1 MLNDQ
6 RTILKSKKELI
17 GLLGYV
23 FRMKISLWG
32 SPYEPLSDT
41 GVHNKATGWPR
52 SGYANGKGKKED
64 ENNVLFFS
72 TFSFLW
78 VDLEKTIVK
87 KTSPIEGSVVMFES
101 LRLLTILLLFST
113 IWEVMNEWARHAMGD
128 RLINLQNRFILV
140 LYKAPRVIKGAIL
153 LLSI

>member
-1 MLNDQ
+1 
-6 RTILKSKKELI
+6 
-17 GLLGYV
+17 
-23 FRMKISLWG
+23 MKISLWS
-32 SPYEPLSDT
+32 SPHEPLSDT

-78 VDLEKTIVK
+78 VDLEKTMVT
-87 KTSPIEGSVVMFES
+87 KTSPIQGSVVMFES
-101 LRLLTILLLFST
+101 LRLLTPSSCCFRRPGK
-113 IWEVMNEWARHAMGD
+113 WWMNEHGMQWVIDWSIYKTGSY
-128 RLINLQNRFILV
+128 FF
-140 LYKAPRVIKGAIL
+140 YKAPRVIIGAIL